1 MSGSNDEDNLVYLYA
16 QEHYYAHKLLAI
28 ENPKNNG
35 LQYAW
40 WNMCQ
45 CSQNGERNYGISAD
59 EYCEARKRFVK
70 AMKGNSY
77 ALGQKLSKETCKKMS
92 ESHIGKCKGEN
103 NGMYGKHCSEES
115 KNKIREKLTGNK
127 NPSAKKVQCIET
139 GEIFDT
145 IKQAGEWCHIGHSD
159 IAALIRGKQKSA
171 GKHPSTGEKLH
182 WKYVE

>member
-1 MSGSNDEDNLVYLYA
+1 MFISILFFSSPIS
-16 QEHYYAHKLLAI
+16 AHKIFNSFARFISIEDFDLITRYGEYEENVILDKLGSEKWAI
-28 ENPKNNG
+28 K
-35 LQYAW
+35 
-40 WNMCQ
+40 
-45 CSQNGERNYGISAD
+45 
-59 EYCEARKRFVK
+59 
-70 AMKGNSY
+70 
-77 ALGQKLSKETCKKMS
+77 
-92 ESHIGKCKGEN
+92 
-103 NGMYGKHCSEES
+103 